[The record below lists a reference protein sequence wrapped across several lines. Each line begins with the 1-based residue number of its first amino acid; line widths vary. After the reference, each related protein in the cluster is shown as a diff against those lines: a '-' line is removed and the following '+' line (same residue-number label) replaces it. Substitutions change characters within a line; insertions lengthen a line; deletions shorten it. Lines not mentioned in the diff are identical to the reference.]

1 MANNGLAAKIMTY
14 IIPGLE
20 KEIKELKLTVNHL
33 YNKVIKLENKLME
46 EQNDNYCKTRKKRK

>member
-46 EQNDNYCKTRKKRK
+46 EQNDN